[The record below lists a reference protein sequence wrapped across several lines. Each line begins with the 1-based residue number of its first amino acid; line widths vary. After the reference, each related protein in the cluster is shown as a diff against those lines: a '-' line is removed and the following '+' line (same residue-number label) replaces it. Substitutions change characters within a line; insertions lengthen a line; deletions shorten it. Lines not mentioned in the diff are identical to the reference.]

1 MRQWSAVF
9 RRENLE
15 LWRNFKWIWVPI
27 VFILLGVMDPVS
39 TYYLPKIL
47 NAVGGMPEGA
57 SINLPDFKPED
68 ILMASLSQF
77 SQLGVLIIVLMTMG
91 MIARERRSGVA
102 ELVLVKPVK
111 YSTYITAKWAAT
123 ILLVCISVTCGVIMS
138 WYYTSVLFGEL
149 SFNQLIQTLF
159 FYSLWLILVVTISVF
174 MNTLVKN
181 SGVVAFLT
189 IVTIIASSIVT
200 KIFNKY
206 LVWSPN
212 RLSEYIQD
220 TLNTGF
226 IPKELWGTS
235 VVTAG
240 FVLLLLAGSVVVL
253 KNKEMA

>member
-1 MRQWSAVF
+1 MRQWAAVF
-9 RRENLE
+9 KRENLE

-27 VFILLGVMDPVS
+27 VFVLLGVMDPIS

-47 NAVGGMPEGA
+47 DAVGGMPDGA
-57 SINLPDFKPED
+57 TINLPEFLAED

-102 ELVLVKPVK
+102 ELILVKPVK

-123 ILLVCISVTCGVIMS
+123 VLLVWVSLACGVLMS

-149 SFNQLIQTLF
+149 SFSQFMHTLL
-159 FYSLWLILVVTISVF
+159 FYSLWLILVVSISVF

-189 IVTIIASSIVT
+189 FITIIASSILT
-200 KIFNKY
+200 NIFNKY

-212 RLSEYIQD
+212 RLSEYIMD
-220 TLNTGF
+220 TLNTGV
-226 IPKELWGTS
+226 IPTELWGTAG
-235 VVTAG
+235 VTL
-240 FVLLLLAGSVVVL
+240 VLVIMLLVASIFTL
-253 KNKEMA
+253 KNKELA